1 MKLTSVET
9 AEHSTPPLIAD
20 TLHKRPIFHRHLAP
34 TGGFPPT
41 SENRRAR
48 LLEQRDTESK
58 GIRLAESGLF
68 HHPVSVVRRGSD
80 DITRIRDCP

>member
-20 TLHKRPIFHRHLAP
+20 TLHKRPFFHRHLAP

-41 SENRRAR
+41 SENAR
-48 LLEQRDTESK
+48 LLEQRDTESQE
-58 GIRLAESGLF
+58 IRPAESGLF